1 MSEPTVSSSLTARSV
16 DSTSTKS
23 KPRTIRYVLSDKTT
37 AFSQDLIEY
46 LEQDGFSLT
55 LRQRISASIEAF
67 YLPLAVSPNH
77 SNYKSIVLESLT
89 KLRGQI
95 DLIEAMTGIALPIK
109 AQLDL
114 RHASA
119 DPQPPS
125 AATVALDSTLATET
139 GQSVER
145 VSAEPLGIRKLKE
158 LETMI
163 SELLRELANGG
174 DGLKIRQI
182 LSEIEPE
189 NEADWSDRMWEI
201 YDQAVHQVSEANY
214 QSTFNPTN

>member
-119 DPQPPS
+119 YPQPAS
-125 AATVALDSTLATET
+125 AATVALDSTRATET
-139 GQSVER
+139 RQSVER
-145 VSAEPLGIRKLKE
+145 VSAEPLGIRKHEE

-189 NEADWSDRMWEI
+189 NEADWSDRMWET

>member
-37 AFSQDLIEY
+37 AFSQDLIEH

-114 RHASA
+114 RHASPY
-119 DPQPPS
+119 PQPAS
-125 AATVALDSTLATET
+125 AATVALNSTRATET

-145 VSAEPLGIRKLKE
+145 VSAEPLGIRKLEE
-158 LETMI
+158 LETKI

>member
-119 DPQPPS
+119 YPQPAS
-125 AATVALDSTLATET
+125 VATVALDSARATET
-139 GQSVER
+139 AQTVER
-145 VSAEPLGIRKLKE
+145 VSAEPFGIRKLEE
-158 LETMI
+158 LETKI
-163 SELLRELANGG
+163 GELLRELANGG

-189 NEADWSDRMWEI
+189 NEADWTDRMWEI

-214 QSTFNPTN
+214 QSTFNPKN

>member
-37 AFSQDLIEY
+37 AFSQDLIEH

-114 RHASA
+114 RHASPY
-119 DPQPPS
+119 PQPAS
-125 AATVALDSTLATET
+125 AATVALDSTRATET

-145 VSAEPLGIRKLKE
+145 VSAEPLGIRKLEE
-158 LETMI
+158 LETKI